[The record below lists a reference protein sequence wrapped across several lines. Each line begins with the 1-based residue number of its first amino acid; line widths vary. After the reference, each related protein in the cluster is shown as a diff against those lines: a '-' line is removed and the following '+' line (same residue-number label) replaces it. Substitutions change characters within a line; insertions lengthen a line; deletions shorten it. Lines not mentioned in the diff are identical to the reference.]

1 MAFYFSSDTK
11 ALYDTDVFPVDSL
24 PENKVEISA
33 AVYSE
38 LLTKQ
43 NQGYVILADGS
54 GNPYTVNQSEATA
67 TDMKHSSSVATA
79 LALGHVKIGT
89 TMTAANDGTLNL
101 NDGAV
106 TTAKIVDGNVT
117 AEKLASNAVETA
129 KIKDANV
136 TTAKLA
142 DEAVTTS
149 KIADEA
155 VTTAKIADGSVTEE
169 KLESVKDLLADEAT
183 LTLTENT
190 NDFTF
195 SVKDGGIDTTQ
206 IAFKAVTESKI
217 DDDAVTNP
225 KIANGAITSLK
236 ITNGAVTED
245 KIADGAVTESK
256 LGDGAVTRPK
266 MADDFLFYD
275 PNFASHSSGPST
287 VFETLGRIIEERY
300 AGKPSNVVVVCNN
313 LIPFTLDNTLY
324 TAQTKAGYKNGS
336 HLLVVNAYNVNLTVD
351 DENGNTLKTIPP
363 NTGALFVCMNEGNS
377 TGSGSVWIAIS

>member
-11 ALYDTDVFPVDSL
+11 ALYDTDVFPVASL

-54 GNPYTVNQSEATA
+54 GNPYTVNQSETTA
-67 TDMKHSSSVATA
+67 TDMKHSGSVATT
-79 LALGHVKIGT
+79 LALGHVKIGN
-89 TMTAANDGTLNL
+89 TMQAANDGTLDL

-136 TTAKLA
+136 TTAKIADANVTTAKLA

-155 VTTAKIADGSVTEE
+155 VTTAKIADGSVTEA
-169 KLESVKDLLADEAT
+169 KLDSVKDLLADETT

-195 SVKDGGIDTTQ
+195 SVKDGGITT
-206 IAFKAVTESKI
+206 
-217 DDDAVTNP
+217 P
-225 KIANGAITSLK
+225 
-236 ITNGAVTED
+236 
-245 KIADGAVTESK
+245 KIADGAVTTAKIAAQAVTAAEIKDSTITDRE
-256 LGDGAVTRPK
+256 LADGAVTRPN

-275 PNFASHSSGPST
+275 PNFASHSSGPSV

-324 TAQTKAGYKNGS
+324 TAQTKAGYKNS
-336 HLLVVNAYNVNLTVD
+336 NHLLVVNAYTVNLTVE
-351 DENGNTLKTIPP
+351 DENQNTLKTIPP
-363 NTGALFVCMNEGNS
+363 NTGALFVCMNEGNA

>member
-11 ALYDTDVFPVDSL
+11 ALYDTEVFPVESL
-24 PENKVEISA
+24 PVNKVEINA
-33 AVYSE
+33 ATYAD
-38 LLTKQ
+38 LMTKQ
-43 NQGYVILADGS
+43 NQGYLILADGS
-54 GNPYTVNQSEATA
+54 GNPYTVNQSEAAA
-67 TDMKHSSSVATA
+67 TDINHAASVATT
-79 LALGHVKIGT
+79 LALGHVKIGS
-89 TMTAANDGTLNL
+89 TMTASNDGTLNL

-106 TTAKIVDGNVT
+106 TTSKIVDGNVT
-117 AEKLASNAVETA
+117 ADKLASNAVETA
-129 KIKDANV
+129 KIKDANVTTAKIADANV

-169 KLESVKDLLADEAT
+169 KLESVKELLADETT

-195 SVKDGGIDTTQ
+195 SVKDGGIST
-206 IAFKAVTESKI
+206 A
-217 DDDAVTNP
+217 
-225 KIANGAITSLK
+225 
-236 ITNGAVTED
+236 
-245 KIADGAVTESK
+245 KIADASVTTAKIASQAVTSAEIKDSTITDME
-256 LGDGAVTRPK
+256 LADGAVTRPK

-275 PNFASHSSGPST
+275 PNFASHSSGPS
-287 VFETLGRIIEERY
+287 VVYETLGRIIEERY
-300 AGKPSNVVVVCNN
+300 AGKPSNVVVVRNN

-324 TAQTKAGYKNGS
+324 TAQTKAGYKNSS

-363 NTGALFVCMNEGNS
+363 NTGSLFVCMNEGNS
-377 TGSGSVWIAIS
+377 TGGGSVWIAIS